1 MADKDKQN
9 NDQQE
14 KSRINDDNIS
24 SLFEQIYEQLV
35 CIIVFY
41 SIEYPWKRKLPS
53 IRCGDITFSFRL
65 DDILERSFRK

>member
-41 SIEYPWKRKLPS
+41 CIEYPWKRKSPS
-53 IRCGDITFSFRL
+53 IRYVDITFSFRL